1 MERAEIKA
9 AIMASISGEID
20 QWLDKQDAITSG
32 YEYETPLMR
41 TGQQINKLLMEYST
55 GKVAGSR
62 NKKNSTPVLGK
73 SR

>member
-1 MERAEIKA
+1 MVRDEIKA
-9 AIMASISGEID
+9 AIMASISEEID

-32 YEYETPLMR
+32 YEYETQLMR
-41 TGQQINKLLMEYST
+41 TGQQINKLLMEHST

-73 SR
+73 SK